1 MKLTFYSVDKFNEKV
16 IFNVDYENPTT
27 SSFEFIDKSIKN
39 TKILLNIIDNESVK
53 FTRIGDINMD
63 LLLILG
69 KETNAYYKNNIGL
82 EFEFTVYTKYIS
94 ISNNKIEI
102 EYDINVMD
110 NKNTFKITIMFHK
123 NS

>member
-16 IFNVDYENPTT
+16 IFNVDYEKPTT

-39 TKILLNIIDNESVK
+39 TKILLNIIDNEFIK